1 MRRTLTITALS
12 LIALTAGACGTSSAS
27 SSSGA
32 SKNGSTLACGHWAN
46 IRGDVS
52 AGILTISE
60 LRSKV
65 SEVRDSATSPAV
77 ESAATKLL
85 SGITSSDKS
94 DIAAGAKALNS
105 ACS

>member
-12 LIALTAGACGTSSAS
+12 LIALTAAACGTSSS
-27 SSSGA
+27 SSSSSAG
-32 SKNGSTLACGHWAN
+32 KSTLACGHWMN

-52 AGILTISE
+52 AGVLTVSE

-65 SEVRDSATSPAV
+65 SEVRDSATSSAV
-77 ESAATKLL
+77 ESAATTLL